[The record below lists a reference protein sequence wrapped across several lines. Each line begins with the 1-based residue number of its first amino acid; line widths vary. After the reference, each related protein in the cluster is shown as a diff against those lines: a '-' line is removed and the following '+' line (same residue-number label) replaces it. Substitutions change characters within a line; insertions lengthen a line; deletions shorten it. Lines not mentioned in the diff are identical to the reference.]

1 MNKFSR
7 AVEVVLATEID
18 LDGATLKPQDA
29 PELVRA
35 VLMAVRDEL
44 ADLRVHT
51 DGYRWTKH
59 HNGPFILWNE
69 IDAAMDEGVGT
80 CPAQESDG

>member
-1 MNKFSR
+1 MNMFAR
-7 AVEVVLATEID
+7 AVEAVLAAEID

-35 VLMAVRDEL
+35 VLMAVRD
-44 ADLRVHT
+44 DLKDRRVHT
-51 DGYRWTKH
+51 DGYRWTH
-59 HNGPFILWNE
+59 HHSGPFILWDE
-69 IDAAMDEGVGT
+69 IDVAMNEGCRT